1 MLNEN
6 AIGFVG
12 SSMEMGIVDGKEKAI
27 VCVLEIG
34 FGIVDHVGSNDRGF
48 EIVGDLKMIISF
60 QMLRYLHDDH
70 VLYRL

>member
-12 SSMEMGIVDGKEKAI
+12 SSMEMGIVDGKEMAI

-34 FGIVDHVGSNDRGF
+34 FGIVDHVGSDDLGF
-48 EIVGDLKMIISF
+48 EIVGLKMIISF
-60 QMLRYLHDDH
+60 QMLRYLRDDH

>member
-1 MLNEN
+1 MLNES

-12 SSMEMGIVDGKEKAI
+12 SNMEMGIVDGKETAI

-34 FGIVDHVGSNDRGF
+34 FVIVDHVGSNDLGF
-48 EIVGDLKMIISF
+48 EIVGLKMIISF
-60 QMLRYLHDDH
+60 QMLRYLRDDH

>member
-12 SSMEMGIVDGKEKAI
+12 SSMEMGIVDGKEMAI

-34 FGIVDHVGSNDRGF
+34 FGIVDHVGSDDLGF
-48 EIVGDLKMIISF
+48 EIVGLKIIISF
-60 QMLRYLHDDH
+60 QMLRYLRDDH